1 MYNKLNILVQRILFE
16 FESKT
21 DNYRQAEKLKNLD
34 R

>member
-21 DNYRQAEKLKNLD
+21 DNYRQGWKTKKS